1 MLQFS
6 DPQKA
11 PMAPAEK
18 DFGTGGVSRTRFWK
32 EPGKI
37 CQFYLKKKK
46 KTDTELN
53 PKSNLNPHQ

>member
-46 KTDTELN
+46 KQTQ
-53 PKSNLNPHQ
+53 S